1 MVPEIVDEYRYQ
13 LNKMR
18 ERYRGLELAQE
29 RYKYLTEIFKNRSTV
44 RNLRDLLH
52 RNIEQFPTD
61 LTPFIR
67 QREKQIE
74 QIEKYYKSAISYI
87 GKAADKPLIRMR
99 ELFVQMAGQPVK
111 PENMDV
117 LLKVWLESAEWNS
130 YAKSFVAEKLNHNMV
145 YQFYRTV
152 NTLMRQDKQVSK
164 KVSNQSK
171 SKKAAKSKDDNTEMA
186 EANESDHLLGLRDPQ
201 LEDEDLKKK
210 FIFQEQDIEKLI
222 GRTKIGGFGKLEAL
236 ITNASQQTGQE
247 LADS

>member
-1 MVPEIVDEYRYQ
+1 VLNQCVVPEIVDEYRYQ

-130 YAKSFVAEKLNHNMV
+130 YAKSFVSEKLNHNMV

-152 NTLMRQDKQVSK
+152 NTLITSSHV
-164 KVSNQSK
+164 
-171 SKKAAKSKDDNTEMA
+171 
-186 EANESDHLLGLRDPQ
+186 
-201 LEDEDLKKK
+201 
-210 FIFQEQDIEKLI
+210 
-222 GRTKIGGFGKLEAL
+222 TKIFLYPKEIPKTLINIYKYQWIGLSAMIIVVAHGRKLHAC
-236 ITNASQQTGQE
+236 
-247 LADS
+247 